1 MMNPKI
7 RLTGS
12 NSTRNNNMNKYL
24 LAGIVGCALGALVS
38 VKLAGPVLAQDAETK
53 KTIYTCNALGVHPL
67 HFIAPIYIRELHKT
81 E

>member
-53 KTIYTCNALGVHPL
+53 KTIYEPVSYTHLTLPTSDLV
-67 HFIAPIYIRELHKT
+67 
-81 E
+81 